1 MVGCAVLPCCVTC
14 NACGRLLVRA
24 FTLLTLRALYLL
36 YTAALRNLTGCS
48 DVLKMVLENFSTWAK
63 QVVYTPFTRVVVR
76 ASPSVS
82 PSPGRCKLL
91 DAKLQRRG
99 GVHLLLGG
107 VPWSYN
113 IRCGRGARGCRPSAP
128 SARVGSLVLSLL
140 PLSVMAGAVGGWC
153 LVCCESTQVGILR
166 YNKQYKAAKRCNNLF
181 CRLVCFAV

>member
-1 MVGCAVLPCCVTC
+1 
-14 NACGRLLVRA
+14 
-24 FTLLTLRALYLL
+24 
-36 YTAALRNLTGCS
+36 
-48 DVLKMVLENFSTWAK
+48 MVLENFSTWAK
-63 QVVYTPFTRVVVR
+63 QVVYTPFTRVVR

-140 PLSVMAGAVGGWC
+140 PLPVFRSGRWVAGAWC
-153 LVCCESTQVGILR
+153 VVRAHKRVICVTT
-166 YNKQYKAAKRCNNLF
+166 NKAALRCNNLF
-181 CRLVCFAV
+181 AALFVSPFKVVNYITY